1 VTLAER
7 AARDRAAITS
17 NVNERAEIT
26 VTDPDTATDYTIY
39 GDVYRT
45 DMRFDKEAG
54 VRIFEPRC
62 SITYS
67 SREYT
72 VAIAEGWSVSA
83 PDGSGN
89 TITGAVTSIERNQ
102 TLDTVRFHVE
112 VDDG

>member
-1 VTLAER
+1 MTFAER

-17 NVNERAEIT
+17 NTDERAEIT
-26 VTDPDTATDYTIY
+26 ITDPDTSTDYTVY

-62 SITYS
+62 TIVYS
-67 SREYT
+67 SREYD
-72 VAIAEGWSVSA
+72 VAIAEDWEVSA

-89 TITGAVTSIERNQ
+89 TITGTVTSIERNQ
-102 TLDTVRFHVE
+102 TYDTVRFHIE
-112 VDDG
+112 VSDG